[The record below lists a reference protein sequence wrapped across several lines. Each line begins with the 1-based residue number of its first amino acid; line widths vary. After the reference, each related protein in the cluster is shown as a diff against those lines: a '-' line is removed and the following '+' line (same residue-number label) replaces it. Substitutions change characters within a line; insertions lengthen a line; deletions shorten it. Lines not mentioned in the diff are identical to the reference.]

1 MWAEAKPAYIKPE
14 VDAHGLLHYR
24 PRNRRFSLCRHS
36 RNVEDLNPDV
46 TAGAVSLSMTLI
58 ALGSP

>member
-14 VDAHGLLHYR
+14 VDANGLLHYR
-24 PRNRRFSLCRHS
+24 PRNGSFSLCRHS

-46 TAGAVSLSMTLI
+46 IPGAVSLSMTLI
-58 ALGSP
+58 ASGSP